1 MVFKEIKNTKPILI
15 ILCISILAFAFFF
28 LKNPKSLV
36 PGEVSPQEKSPYII
50 LKSSSN
56 LVTLKENKVQV
67 DLSITS
73 NFSNPIYKVI
83 VLKERTPFQEM
94 KTPEKQIS
102 LEFKEIGD
110 YQIFAKAL
118 DEKGKNLGQSNE
130 LEIKII
136 PFQKLP
142 PPVFHNPFL
151 EIELD
156 TSIDSSLRN
165 PSFFDFI
172 LPSAF
177 AADSQSTFSWEPIKG
192 ASSYRVD
199 ISVSPD
205 FKKELQTIA
214 VSETF
219 ILWKP
224 SRPATYYFRVR
235 GVDDL
240 GNEGEPSKV
249 AKLIVHPKFDATA
262 VPELKTNIGSIE
274 NDKVKLDLL
283 WGKIKGARSYEIF
296 LEERN
301 LQEEV
306 ITRTHHRLWTNSFS
320 ETLPISDRRA
330 KIYLRI
336 RAISPLG
343 KKTNYSKWELVNLS
357 KLDDVPEINRV
368 SKSRDLSIQDL
379 FSRTGSFYFSY
390 ERFQLGR
397 DWDKMATKL
406 NTTSSQASMDVF
418 SAGYLFP
425 KSGFDTGGGVDV
437 LYIKQGSISLVFPVL
452 DLKVI
457 KNIYFSKE
465 SSWSFRPN
473 VSAFFTPLPIK
484 GIYGG
489 KINLPFS
496 YDLSKRVSI
505 YAGLAYVIGKIF
517 GQKKILGKVDPNLHV
532 GGASAL
538 IGLQLYLD

>member
-1 MVFKEIKNTKPILI
+1 MVFKKIKNTKPVLI
-15 ILCISILAFAFFF
+15 IFCISILAFVFLF
-28 LKNPKSLV
+28 LKNQKSIL
-36 PGEVSPQEKSPYII
+36 PREVSPDEKSSYII
-50 LKSSSN
+50 LNSRSN
-56 LVTLKENKVQV
+56 RAILKENKVKV
-67 DLSITS
+67 DLSISS
-73 NFSNPIYKVI
+73 NFTNPIYKII

-94 KTPEKQIS
+94 KSSEKQIS

-110 YQIFAKAL
+110 YLIFAEAF
-118 DEKGKNLGQSNE
+118 DEKDKVLDRSNE
-130 LEIKII
+130 LELKII

-142 PPVFHNPFL
+142 PPVIHNPFL

-156 TSIDSSLRN
+156 TRNVPSSRM
-165 PSFFDFI
+165 PSLFDFI
-172 LPSAF
+172 FPSAF
-177 AADSQSTFSWEPIKG
+177 AVDSQPAFSWEPING
-192 ASSYRVD
+192 ALSYRVD
-199 ISVSPD
+199 ISDSPD
-205 FKKELQTIA
+205 FKKELQIIA

-249 AKLIVHPKFDATA
+249 AKLIVHPKFDAAA
-262 VPELKTNIGSIE
+262 VPKLKTNFGTIE
-274 NDKVKLDLL
+274 NDNVKLDLF
-283 WGKIKGARSYEIF
+283 WGKIKGARSYEII
-296 LEERN
+296 LEEKN

-306 ITRTHHRLWTNSFS
+306 ISRTHQIRLANSFS
-320 ETLPISDRRA
+320 ETLPMSDSNA
-330 KIYLRI
+330 NIHVRI

-343 KKTNYSKWELVNLS
+343 KKTNYSKWELVNLP
-357 KLDDVPEINRV
+357 KLNDIPEISHV

-379 FSRTGSFYFSY
+379 FSKTDSFYFSY

-397 DWDKMATKL
+397 DWDKMATRL
-406 NTTSSQASMDVF
+406 NTTSSHASMDVF

-425 KSGFDTGGGVDV
+425 RSGFDAGGGIDV

-452 DLKVI
+452 GVKVI

-473 VSAFFTPLPIK
+473 FSLFFTPIPIK

-496 YDLSKRVSI
+496 YALSKRVSI
-505 YAGLAYVIGKIF
+505 YAGLGYVIGKIF
-517 GQKKILGKVDPNLHV
+517 GQKKILGKVDPNVSV

-538 IGLQLYLD
+538 LGLQLYLD

>member
-1 MVFKEIKNTKPILI
+1 MPEK
-15 ILCISILAFAFFF
+15 
-28 LKNPKSLV
+28 
-36 PGEVSPQEKSPYII
+36 VSPKETSPFII

-56 LVTLKENKVQV
+56 LVTLKDNKVQV
-67 DLSITS
+67 HLSILS

-102 LEFKEIGD
+102 LEFKEIGN
-110 YQIFAKAL
+110 YLIVAEAL
-118 DEKGKNLGQSNE
+118 DEQGKKLGQSNE
-130 LEIKII
+130 LEIKIV

-142 PPVFHNPFL
+142 PPVIHNPFL

-156 TSIDSSLRN
+156 TRIDPSLRR
-165 PSFFDFI
+165 PSLFDFI
-172 LPSAF
+172 FASAY
-177 AADSQSTFSWEPIKG
+177 AVDLQPAFSWEPIKG
-192 ASSYRVD
+192 AFSYRVD
-199 ISVSPD
+199 ISLSPD

-235 GVDDL
+235 GVDGL

-249 AKLIVHPKFDATA
+249 AKLIVHPKFDAAA
-262 VPELKTNIGSIE
+262 VPKLKTNIGTIE
-274 NDKVKLDLL
+274 NEKVKIDLL

-296 LEERN
+296 LEEKN

-306 ITRTHHRLWTNSFS
+306 TSRTHQTRLANSFS
-320 ETLPISDRRA
+320 ETLPISDRNA
-330 KIYLRI
+330 NIHVRI

-343 KKTNYSKWELVNLS
+343 KKTNYSKWELVNLP
-357 KLDDVPEINRV
+357 KLDDIPEISHV
-368 SKSRDLSIQDL
+368 TKSRDLSIKDM
-379 FSRTGSFYFSY
+379 FSRTDSLYFSY

-425 KSGFDTGGGVDV
+425 RSGFDTGGGVDV

-465 SSWSFRPN
+465 SSWSFRP
-473 VSAFFTPLPIK
+473 SLSLFFTPLPIK

-496 YDLSKRVSI
+496 YDLSKRVSL
-505 YAGLAYVIGKIF
+505 YAGLGYVIGKIF
-517 GQKKILGKVDPNLHV
+517 GQKKISGKVDPNLPV

-538 IGLQLYLD
+538 VGLQLYLD